1 MFRWIDHNKD
11 WLFSGGGVVFLVGVW
26 GLFKAGYRG
35 WKQRRDVAVSSV
47 NRRHVQYE
55 KIMSKGLLETLPAFL
70 LRPFIRPLTIA
81 SRVNIDLRGD
91 TPIALSLSSEVPHLE
106 MYFEI
111 TNLSQF
117 DLVLDRMVVEV
128 WFGQPTFT
136 AAVLRRYL
144 IPAGE
149 ITRNIYLR
157 QTLTSQQR
165 EQIEQFKR
173 PDQNRGSLHI
183 VLGAYFESSLGGI
196 EVSKSIERRTL

>member
-1 MFRWIDHNKD
+1 
-11 WLFSGGGVVFLVGVW
+11 
-26 GLFKAGYRG
+26 
-35 WKQRRDVAVSSV
+35 VAVSPV

-55 KIMSKGLLETLPAFL
+55 KIMSKGVLEKLPAFL
-70 LRPFIRPLTIA
+70 LRPFIRPSTIA
-81 SRVNIDLRGD
+81 SKVNIDLRGD
-91 TPIALSLSSEVPHLE
+91 TPIGLGLSAEVPHLG

-117 DLVLDRMVVEV
+117 DLILDRMVVEV

-157 QTLTSQQR
+157 QTLTSEQR
-165 EQIEQFKR
+165 EQIEQFKL
-173 PDQNRGSLHI
+173 PDQSRGSLHI
-183 VLGAYFESSLGGI
+183 MLDAYFESSLGGI
-196 EVSKSIERRTL
+196 EVSKNIERRTV